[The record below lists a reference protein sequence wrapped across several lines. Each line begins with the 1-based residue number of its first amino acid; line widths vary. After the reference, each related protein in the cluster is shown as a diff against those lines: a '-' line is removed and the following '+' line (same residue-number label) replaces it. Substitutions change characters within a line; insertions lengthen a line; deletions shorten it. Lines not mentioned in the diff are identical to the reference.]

1 MTNKALHGIDP
12 LKDLLSDVLSRLE
25 NLETK
30 VGIAPPHHAS
40 SSASFTTPAPN
51 EANLAGAYSIVCSM
65 SCFVLFCTSVTLTL
79 QPLQRLEKSPP
90 SKLTTVT

>member
-30 VGIAPPHHAS
+30 VGIAPPHPAS
-40 SSASFTTPAPN
+40 SSFTTPAPN
-51 EANLAGAYSIVCSM
+51 EANLAGAY
-65 SCFVLFCTSVTLTL
+65 
-79 QPLQRLEKSPP
+79 
-90 SKLTTVT
+90 